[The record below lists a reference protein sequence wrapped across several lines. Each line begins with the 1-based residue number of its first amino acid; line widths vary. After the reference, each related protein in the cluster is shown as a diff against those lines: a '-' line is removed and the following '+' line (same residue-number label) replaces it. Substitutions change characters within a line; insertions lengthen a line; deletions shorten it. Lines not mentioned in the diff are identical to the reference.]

1 MSEENVE
8 GVKQGYAAFREA
20 WTTNDRAPYEAWV
33 RDVVSPEFEYT
44 PSGTLP
50 GIPTGR
56 LDVDGFLQFLD
67 TFWEEFEVL
76 GAEASEILD
85 AGDSVVARVNFRGR
99 GRRSGLEVELD
110 EFHVWTFKDGKTIR
124 GQAFVSRT
132 KALEAAG
139 LSE

>member
-8 GVKQGYAAFREA
+8 LVKQGYAAFREA

-33 RDVVSPEFEYT
+33 REAVSPEFEYI

-50 GIPTGR
+50 GVTTGR
-56 LDVDGFLQFLD
+56 LDIEGFLRFLD

-76 GAEASEILD
+76 SAEPSEIID
-85 AGDSVVARVNFRGR
+85 AGDCVMARVNFRGR
-99 GRRSGLEVELD
+99 GRHSGVEVGLD
-110 EFHVWTFKDGKTIR
+110 EFHVWKFKDGKNFR
-124 GQAFVSRT
+124 GQAFVSRDE
-132 KALEAAG
+132 ALEAAG